1 MNIFIFMFFLII
13 SLIIFFIF
21 TVLVMI
27 SYAKTAVVFL
37 FDFLKNDFYQEDKGK
52 TLKYFNKLKEHQ
64 DWNFKA

>member
-1 MNIFIFMFFLII
+1 MFFLII